1 MYKGESINPQLNK
14 LMSQLGHTD
23 LIGVCDAG
31 LPIPLGVERIDLAWK
46 QGKPEWLEVCKL
58 IKSNVNIEKIFLS
71 EDIKTVSGGM
81 NSEFII
87 MFSDSDIEIAYLK
100 HDEFKSKLKE
110 CRGIVR
116 TGEFTS
122 FANCIFVAGV
132 DF

>member
-31 LPIPLGVERIDLAWK
+31 LPIPVNVERVDLAWK
-46 QGKPEWLEVCKL
+46 KGKPEWLEVCEL

-71 EDIKTVSGGM
+71 EDIKTVSTEM
-81 NSEFII
+81 HNKFINI
-87 MFSDSDIEIAYLK
+87 FKDTEIEIIYIK
-100 HDEFKSKLKE
+100 HDELKKKLKE
-110 CRGIVR
+110 SRGIVR